1 MLIDGEVMSPL
12 ETSCRRP
19 AAVLMGILRGGHTP
33 TCFTGNV
40 DAQGNSGT
48 SVASDGAVAF
58 Y

>member
-1 MLIDGEVMSPL
+1 MSPL
-12 ETSCRRP
+12 ETSRRRP